1 MFCASCRE
9 GLGGKG
15 CTVCAQVGTR
25 RYQNPAGFGHYPQLS
40 PGEMGWMK
48 HRCLIALQ
56 SLSSPV
62 QTWFQQRVVMRK
74 VKMARTNTSWASNK
88 MCAVRWGGFGLFC
101 PSNTSLCFCPLC
113 VWGSVF
119 HPTSV
124 LQSPPMEQHLP
135 GSPSNPSSIRILPSS
150 LLLHCLQWDKALPG
164 RGHVFSFPP
173 LLPISSP
180 SPPLP
185 SHQPFLSSF
194 PPQPHHLPQPA
205 PVESRLAPIV
215 LSLGPKLKFMT
226 S

>member
-1 MFCASCRE
+1 MFCPSCRE

-88 MCAVRWGGFGLFC
+88 MCAVRWGDLVSSAPATRPCASVHSVCGALCSTPPPCSKAIGATPPRKPIQPKLHTDPAQFP
-101 PSNTSLCFCPLC
+101 PSPL
-113 VWGSVF
+113 
-119 HPTSV
+119 
-124 LQSPPMEQHLP
+124 SPMGH
-135 GSPSNPSSIRILPSS
+135 SPSRPRSRLLFPPSPSHLFSFTPPSITP
-150 LLLHCLQWDKALPG
+150 ALP
-164 RGHVFSFPP
+164 F
-173 LLPISSP
+173 LLPP
-180 SPPLP
+180 STPPPP
-185 SHQPFLSSF
+185 SARACRE
-194 PPQPHHLPQPA
+194 PPCSHCA
-205 PVESRLAPIV
+205 IFGS
-215 LSLGPKLKFMT
+215 
-226 S
+226 

>member
-1 MFCASCRE
+1 MFCPSSRE

-88 MCAVRWGGFGLFC
+88 MCAVRWGDLVSSAPATHPCASVHSVCGALC
-101 PSNTSLCFCPLC
+101 STPPPCSKALPWSNTSQEA
-113 VWGSVF
+113 
-119 HPTSV
+119 HPTQAPYGSCPV
-124 LQSPPMEQHLP
+124 PSFSIVSNGTKPFQAAVTSSLSPLSFP
-135 GSPSNPSSIRILPSS
+135 S
-150 LLLHCLQWDKALPG
+150 LLLHPPF
-164 RGHVFSFPP
+164 HHTSPSFPP
-173 LLPISSP
+173 SPLNPTTSLSPRLSRAALLP
-180 SPPLP
+180 LCY
-185 SHQPFLSSF
+185 LW
-194 PPQPHHLPQPA
+194 
-205 PVESRLAPIV
+205 V
-215 LSLGPKLKFMT
+215 LN
-226 S
+226 